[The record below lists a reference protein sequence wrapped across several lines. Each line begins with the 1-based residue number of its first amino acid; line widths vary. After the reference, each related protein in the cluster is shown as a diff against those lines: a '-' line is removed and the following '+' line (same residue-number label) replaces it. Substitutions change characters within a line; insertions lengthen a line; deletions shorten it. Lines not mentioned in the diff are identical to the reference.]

1 MALVLRR
8 VSDRNGRL
16 WAPLGLHDIK
26 RPGHEAPAE
35 SHRRKRQRGCTT
47 DTALHSSKNSAVA
60 AMMKWNAQADDLLRQ
75 LCADDSLS
83 YGDIARI
90 LTARWHRPISRS
102 AVGQRSRRCGFR
114 ETTSRQYTIGTERPV
129 VPQSPTPPPAPAELP
144 RFARRLDFPDPEP
157 HAPGILILNASEN
170 DCRFPVHGKGTSLRV
185 CGEPRVIGSY
195 CEHCAKR
202 AFTGNNHHGRGGF
215 TLKSASEARA
225 WREKNTPVARLAL
238 AV

>member
-8 VSDRNGRL
+8 GPDRNGRL

-26 RPGHEAPAE
+26 KAGTRGPGQKSQEETPEGMRP
-35 SHRRKRQRGCTT
+35 

-75 LCADDSLS
+75 LCADEALS

-90 LTARWHRPISRS
+90 LTARWHRPVSRS

-185 CGEPRVIGSY
+185 CGEPRVVGSY

-202 AFTGNNHHGRGGF
+202 AFTGNNRDGRGGF